1 MIEKRACPRC
11 GAERTD
17 YLRYFGLDLCESCQM
32 DFEEFMMGAPVIKWN
47 PIKTKEMTPEDLA
60 AIGFPNEEGS
70 ATLIDGLEP
79 EDGQTV
85 LISGHF
91 SDGDAVVSTVAY
103 RDNPVGWV
111 TSLGLGWEDITAW
124 AAIPEPYK
132 PEEDGGGTNGD

>member
-1 MIEKRACPRC
+1 MENKCERC
-11 GAERTD
+11 GR
-17 YLRYFGLDLCESCQM
+17 DLHGFICFAPILLCSECLG
-32 DFEEFMMGAPVIKWN
+32 DLHEFMMGAPVIKWN

-91 SDGDAVVSTVAY
+91 LDGDAVVSTVAY
-103 RDNPVGWV
+103 RDNRVGWV